1 VDDGFLEKMNA
12 EERKSALSDSQRTSF
27 GSNHS
32 SPYPAS
38 EVDDLQ
44 PQPTSVVASVGS
56 KPPESTEIS
65 GRKRQTSPYFRKA
78 TPKRRP
84 VAHHRRPK
92 KLPLEAINALST
104 WLSLQEPQNAPST
117 NDLQYLSRVTGLK
130 PKRVARCL
138 EDICSQY
145 RSPLESYL
153 MSSSEDGGASVGDI
167 ERELERRQ
175 IGVNHSSTLETTT
188 LQSTTEAFKAMKDG
202 FIFPSYLADE
212 RTTTTF
218 KPYWST
224 LENQLLS
231 NDLMVF
237 PRSQLN
243 FDLASGGPAGIDYLT
258 PPLLAHGCGIPDEP
272 LGWTET
278 IQPSVSAST
287 RTFSLEQKPD
297 GPSTL
302 WLPPDEDQSAAPPQ
316 NQQVPEWTKRT
327 GRHTFQCTF
336 CRVPLTEGAWKR
348 HEESQHLPRRKWTCL
363 LTGPYVQQGCA
374 LCEEDLPNHNPYDHL
389 KVTECIIRDP
399 EERSFLRKD
408 GLTQHV
414 INFHG
419 VAQLRHDVVA
429 EWEVPAEQGEQ
440 DWVCGFCG
448 ETLRGWDARAAHL
461 AVHFRQGMTME
472 SWRDVN
478 NTMPIQPI

>member
-1 VDDGFLEKMNA
+1 MNA

-272 LGWTET
+272 RAG
-278 IQPSVSAST
+278 
-287 RTFSLEQKPD
+287 QKPFNRPYQPRPAPSPWSRSQMAPRLCGYPLTKTSLQPPHKTNKSLSGRK
-297 GPSTL
+297 GPADTRSSV
-302 WLPPDEDQSAAPPQ
+302 PSAACP
-316 NQQVPEWTKRT
+316 
-327 GRHTFQCTF
+327 
-336 CRVPLTEGAWKR
+336 
-348 HEESQHLPRRKWTCL
+348 
-363 LTGPYVQQGCA
+363 
-374 LCEEDLPNHNPYDHL
+374 
-389 KVTECIIRDP
+389 
-399 EERSFLRKD
+399 
-408 GLTQHV
+408 
-414 INFHG
+414 
-419 VAQLRHDVVA
+419 
-429 EWEVPAEQGEQ
+429 
-440 DWVCGFCG
+440 
-448 ETLRGWDARAAHL
+448 
-461 AVHFRQGMTME
+461 
-472 SWRDVN
+472 
-478 NTMPIQPI
+478 